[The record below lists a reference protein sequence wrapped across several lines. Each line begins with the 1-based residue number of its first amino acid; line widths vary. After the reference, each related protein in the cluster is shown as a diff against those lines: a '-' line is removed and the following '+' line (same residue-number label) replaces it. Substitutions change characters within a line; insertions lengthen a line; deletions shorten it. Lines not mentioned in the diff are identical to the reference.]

1 VTSPHDPRHLGDV
14 SDEQSSPEP
23 PPKHPGGRPKLHG
36 YREMRDLM
44 HRRIDGR
51 SPVAIAVRRFRQDLI
66 DDLGGDPSRA
76 QRAIIETVSRTWLLL
91 GSLDRWLEAQPSI
104 VNAKKR
110 SLLPIVIQ
118 RQTLA
123 DSLLRHL
130 TALGLERR
138 PAAVET
144 LASYL
149 AKKAADAIQPAE

>member
-1 VTSPHDPRHLGDV
+1 VT
-14 SDEQSSPEP
+14 DEQPQPE
-23 PPKHPGGRPKLHG
+23 PPKHPGGRTKLHG
-36 YREMRDLM
+36 YRELRDLVK
-44 HRRIDGR
+44 RRVDDR
-51 SPVAIAVRRFRQDLI
+51 SAVGVALRRFQRELV

-91 GSLDRWLEAQPSI
+91 TSLDDWLSRQPSV

-110 SLLPIVIQ
+110 ALLPIVLQ

-138 PAAVET
+138 AKAVPDIRK
-144 LASYL
+144 LAGL
-149 AKKAADAIQPAE
+149 PD